1 MLNAVNVGSCSNTCY
16 IKHTYSFEHIHA
28 IYYIKYK
35 ELLSYIMFWEEKGEI
50 HYYSWPTLPRKR
62 VVQTNLDNPVIRYVY
77 VNVANSEDDNKTFNL
92 SI

>member
-1 MLNAVNVGSCSNTCY
+1 
-16 IKHTYSFEHIHA
+16 
-28 IYYIKYK
+28 
-35 ELLSYIMFWEEKGEI
+35 MFWEEKGEI

-62 VVQTNLDNPVIRYVY
+62 VVQTNHDTPVISYVY